1 MHLNIQ
7 GDPDNV
13 FTIGKSE
20 KNKGYKI
27 DLMGGTFLDF
37 VLVNNIITI
46 LFTAAIFQ

>member
-13 FTIGKSE
+13 FTIGNQK
-20 KNKGYKI
+20 KQGIQNRFN
-27 DLMGGTFLDF
+27 GGTFLDF

-46 LFTAAIFQ
+46 